1 MKRYF
6 LSVFMLAALSASAQS
21 FKPFKVNLSLG
32 MAKPL
37 ASGVSGGVLFAIEP
51 KYGLNDH
58 VDLGLRMEWAVVARG
73 VVSNNN
79 TVTGDV
85 GAFGSY
91 LLTGNYLF
99 GSSNTRP
106 FIGLGAGVYSV
117 ASAGTITVIDG
128 QSPKDVNLAA
138 ETKFGGMIRA
148 GLKTGHF
155 VIAAEYNAV
164 PTTTNKLTNTTID
177 SKNAYLGIKLG
188 FDIGGGRL

>member
-1 MKRYF
+1 
-6 LSVFMLAALSASAQS
+6 
-21 FKPFKVNLSLG
+21 

-51 KYGLNDH
+51 KYGLNDN

>member
-1 MKRYF
+1 
-6 LSVFMLAALSASAQS
+6 
-21 FKPFKVNLSLG
+21 

-51 KYGLNDH
+51 KYGINDH
-58 VDLGLRMEWAVVARG
+58 IDLGLRLENAIVARG
-73 VVSNNN
+73 IVSNNN
-79 TVTGDV
+79 TVTASD
-85 GAFGSY
+85 FGNFRSG
-91 LLTGNYLF
+91 LLTINCLLGTT
-99 GSSNTRP
+99 NTRP

-117 ASAGTITVIDG
+117 ASAGTVTVIDG

-155 VIAAEYNAV
+155 VIAAEYNAI
-164 PTTTNKLTNTTID
+164 PTTTNKLTSITID
-177 SKNAYLGIKLG
+177 SKYAYLGIKLG